1 MNKLDSVSMTRRTVL
16 QAAATAAAT
25 AGAAALASGCGASGR
40 HSAVSAKATAP
51 ATTPPA
57 ASSTAASPT
66 TASPTTASP
75 RLPAQ
80 ITHGPLTR
88 PQVALT
94 FHGQGEPALA
104 TALLA
109 EAERAGARLT
119 VMAVGDWLDAYPQ
132 LARRVLNGGHEL
144 GNHTQTHG
152 DIAAMSAAGAYAE
165 ITGCADRLRRLTGSP
180 GRWFRPSRAR
190 LATPTVQRAA
200 RRAGYP
206 HCLSYDVDSLD
217 YTDPG
222 EHAVRDNVLRQ
233 VRAGSVVSLH
243 LGHPGT
249 VAALPALLDGLRGR
263 GLRAVTTTELL
274 T

>member
-1 MNKLDSVSMTRRTVL
+1 MPLTRRAVL
-16 QAAATAAAT
+16 QAAATAGT
-25 AGAAALASGCGASGR
+25 AALAAGCSGAQRRTAVGASA
-40 HSAVSAKATAP
+40 STPAPPVTTTA
-51 ATTPPA
+51 
-57 ASSTAASPT
+57 STAAVSPSPT
-66 TASPTTASP
+66 GLS
-75 RLPAQ
+75 LPAQ
-80 ITHGPLTR
+80 ITHGPADR
-88 PQVALT
+88 PRVALT

-119 VMAVGDWLDAYPQ
+119 VMAVGTWLDAYPR
-132 LARRVLNGGHEL
+132 LARRVLDGGHEL
-144 GNHTQTHG
+144 GNHTQSHR
-152 DIAAMSAAGAYAE
+152 DIEAMAPAAAYAE
-165 ITGCADRLRRLTGSP
+165 IAACADRLRRLTGSP

-190 LATPTVQRAA
+190 LVTPVVQRAA
-200 RRAGYP
+200 LRAGYA

-222 EHAVRDNVLRQ
+222 EHAVRDNVLGR
-233 VRAGSVVSLH
+233 VRPGSVVSLH

-249 VAALPALLDGLRGR
+249 VAALPAILDGLDAR

>member
-1 MNKLDSVSMTRRTVL
+1 MTRRTVL

-40 HSAVSAKATAP
+40 HSAAGAR
-51 ATTPPA
+51 ATTPATASPTA
-57 ASSTAASPT
+57 PSTSASSTTASPT
-66 TASPTTASP
+66 TASPTAAIP

-80 ITHGPLTR
+80 ITHGPPTR

-132 LARRVLNGGHEL
+132 LARRALNGGHEL

-165 ITGCADRLRRLTGSP
+165 IAGCADRLRRLTGSP

-222 EHAVRDNVLRQ
+222 EHAVRDNVLHQ

-249 VAALPALLDGLRGR
+249 VAALPAILDGLRGR

>member
-1 MNKLDSVSMTRRTVL
+1 MDSVSMTRRTVL
-16 QAAATAAAT
+16 QAAALAAA
-25 AGAAALASGCGASGR
+25 AGAAALASGCGTSGR
-40 HSAVSAKATAP
+40 HSAVSARSAAP
-51 ATTPPA
+51 ATTPG
-57 ASSTAASPT
+57 AASPT
-66 TASPTTASP
+66 TVSSTTASP
-75 RLPAQ
+75 TAASPQLPAQ
-80 ITHGPLTR
+80 ITHSPLTR

-119 VMAVGDWLDAYPQ
+119 VMAVGTWLDAYPQ
-132 LARRVLNGGHEL
+132 LARRILDGGHEL

-152 DIAAMSAAGAYAE
+152 NIDAMSAAGAYAE
-165 ITGCADRLRRLTGSP
+165 IAGCADRLRRLTGSP
-180 GRWFRPSRAR
+180 GRWFRPSQTR

-200 RRAGYP
+200 LRAGYP

-222 EHAVRDNVLRQ
+222 EYAVRDNVLRR

-249 VAALPALLDGLRGR
+249 VAALPAILDGLRGR